1 MNTFASGWCHQC
13 FLIILKAL
21 HILMTITT
29 MMVTWHLAIAA
40 WLEGVARD
48 WWILDPLIASKIFK
62 RWLNGIFSPFLFC
75 CSKSVLMF
83 NWQNWKFCPHIL
95 SDRGYSSAVRPLL
108 LTFFSVWVFQS
119 CFARLFKTFELD
131 CSFYTLADWDSVFF
145 SHCNWFDGKLT
156 LDRTCNWPNWL
167 RLVLAEIFSFYVSL
181 SFTAAH
187 CCQTGGQLQIV
198 FDFSL

>member
-1 MNTFASGWCHQC
+1 
-13 FLIILKAL
+13 
-21 HILMTITT
+21 MTITT

-83 NWQNWKFCPHIL
+83 NWQNWQFCPHIL
-95 SDRGYSSAVRPLL
+95 SDRMYSSAVPVL
-108 LTFFSVWVFQS
+108 LTFFSVWVFRS
-119 CFARLFKTFELD
+119 WFAWPFKTFELEG
-131 CSFYTLADWDSVFF
+131 CFYTLADWDSVCF
-145 SHCNWFDGKLT
+145 SHYDWFGSELT
-156 LDRTCNWPNWL
+156 LDRTCNWSNWL